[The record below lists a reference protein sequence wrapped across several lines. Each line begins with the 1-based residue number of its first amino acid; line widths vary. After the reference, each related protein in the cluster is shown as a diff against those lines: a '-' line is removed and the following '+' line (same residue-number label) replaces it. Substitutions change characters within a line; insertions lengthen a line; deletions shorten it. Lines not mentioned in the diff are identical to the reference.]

1 MAEYSNIQTQIQSQ
15 TQIQTLSPQ
24 QVLEARLLALSTLEL
39 EEHVRS
45 ELGDNPALED
55 GPADTSADNNDDA
68 IQDENL
74 EDGYDDYSN
83 PSDSRD
89 DWNDDDD
96 DWYDRQP
103 GGSGNQVA
111 DIPLADTR
119 SFYDILYEQLREQ
132 DLTPRQMKIALYI
145 IGSIDNDGILD
156 KDLQAISDD
165 LAFYHDTDASV
176 DEIEQVL
183 KVIQEFDPAG
193 IGARNLQ
200 ECLLIQIR
208 RKPDSESKQ
217 LQERIISTMFDEFT
231 HKRWDKIA
239 ARLELSKEQTDAVI
253 TELVKL
259 NPRPGSAL
267 GETMGHSR
275 QHIVPDFLLDNYD
288 GDIHFTLNNGNIP
301 QLHVS
306 REYTDMLENQIKEG
320 TSSQKAAAVY
330 IKSKLDSARG
340 FIQALKQREQTMTRT
355 MQAIIDMQRPFFQDG
370 DETLLKPMILKDVA
384 EKTGY
389 DISTIS
395 RVTSGKY
402 VQTPFGTF
410 PLKAFFTDG
419 VKTESGEEVSVK
431 EIHRILRDAVE
442 AEDHSN
448 PLTDEQLSD
457 MLAEKGFKVA
467 RRTVAKYREQIGIPV
482 ARMRNFWSSERRE
495 SSLSFPSREKNH
507 GTK

>member
-1 MAEYSNIQTQIQSQ
+1 MAGFGNTQTQVQTQSQ

-55 GPADTSADNNDDA
+55 GPADISAQDNEEPVQDDEL
-68 IQDENL
+68 QYGE
-74 EDGYDDYSN
+74 EDYSG

-96 DWYDRQP
+96 DWYDRGQ
-103 GGSGNQVA
+103 GSSGSAVA
-111 DIPLADTR
+111 DIPLAETR

-208 RKPDSESKQ
+208 RKPDSPSKQ
-217 LQERIISTMFDEFT
+217 LQEKIISSMFDEFT
-231 HKRWDKIA
+231 HKRWDKIS
-239 ARLELSKEQTDAVI
+239 ARLELTKEQTDAVI
-253 TELVKL
+253 AELIKL
-259 NPRPGSAL
+259 NPRPGSSL
-267 GETMGHSR
+267 GETVGHSR

-288 GDIHFTLNNGNIP
+288 GDIHFTLNNSNIP

-306 REYTDMLENQIKEG
+306 REYSDMLENQIKEG

-355 MQAIIDMQRPFFQDG
+355 MQAIIDLQRPFFQEG
-370 DETLLKPMILKDVA
+370 DETLLRPMILKDVA

-402 VQTPFGTF
+402 VQTSFGTL

-419 VKTESGEEVSVK
+419 VKADSGEEVSVK
-431 EIHRILRDAVE
+431 EIHRILREVTD
-442 AEDHSN
+442 AEDHDS

-457 MLAEKGFKVA
+457 ILSERGFKVA

-482 ARMRNFWSSERRE
+482 ARMRRN
-495 SSLSFPSREKNH
+495 
-507 GTK
+507 

>member
-1 MAEYSNIQTQIQSQ
+1 MADFRNIQTQVQTQSQ
-15 TQIQTLSPQ
+15 TQVQTLSPQ

-55 GPADTSADNNDDA
+55 GPQDTSAQENDDNA
-68 IQDENL
+68 DEFGQDE
-74 EDGYDDYSN
+74 EYG
-83 PSDSRD
+83 SDSVRD
-89 DWNDDDD
+89 DWQDDDDD
-96 DWYDRQP
+96 DWYDRQG
-103 GGSGNQVA
+103 GGSQGPMTE
-111 DIPLADTR
+111 IPLADTR

-165 LAFYHDTDASV
+165 LAFYHDTDASTQ
-176 DEIEQVL
+176 EIEEVL

-208 RKPDSESKQ
+208 RKPESPSRD
-217 LQERIISTMFDEFT
+217 LQEQIIGTMFDEFT

-239 ARLELSKEQTDAVI
+239 ARLDLSKEQTDAVMA
-253 TELVKL
+253 ELTKL
-259 NPRPGSAL
+259 NPRPGSSL
-267 GETMGHSR
+267 GETEGHSR
-275 QHIVPDFLLDNYD
+275 QHIVPDFLLDSYD

-306 REYTDMLENQIKEG
+306 REYSDMLENQIKNG
-320 TSSQKAAAVY
+320 SSSQRDAAVY

-340 FIQALKQREQTMTRT
+340 FIQALKQREQTLTRT
-355 MQAIIDMQRPFFQDG
+355 MQAIIDLQRPFFLEG

-402 VQTPFGTF
+402 VQTGFGTF
-410 PLKAFFTDG
+410 SLKSFFTDG
-419 VKTESGEEVSVK
+419 VKTQSGEEVSVK
-431 EIHRILRDAVE
+431 EIHRLLRE
-442 AEDHSN
+442 ATDTEDHSN
-448 PLTDEQLSD
+448 PLTDEQLSE
-457 MLAEKGFKVA
+457 MLAGRGYKVA

-482 ARMRNFWSSERRE
+482 ARMRTFWSSERRE
-495 SSLSFPSREKNH
+495 SSLSIPSREKSH

>member
-1 MAEYSNIQTQIQSQ
+1 MAATGNIQTQVQTQSQ
-15 TQIQTLSPQ
+15 AQIQTLSPQ

-39 EEHVRS
+39 EEHVRT

-55 GPADTSADNNDDA
+55 GPANPVGQDPDDGQTDDDTQFGEEDYAGQTDNR
-68 IQDENL
+68 
-74 EDGYDDYSN
+74 EDWS
-83 PSDSRD
+83 
-89 DWNDDDD
+89 DDDD
-96 DWYDRQP
+96 DWYDRPQQEH
-103 GGSGNQVA
+103 SGIMA
-111 DIPLADTR
+111 DVPLAETR

-132 DLTPRQMKIALYI
+132 DLTARQQKIALYI
-145 IGSIDNDGILD
+145 IGSIDNDGMLD

-165 LAFYHDTDASV
+165 LAFYHDLDAST

-183 KVIQEFDPAG
+183 KVIQDFDPAG

-208 RKPDSESKQ
+208 RKKDSPSKD
-217 LQERIISTMFDEFT
+217 LQERVITTMFDEFT

-253 TELVKL
+253 AELVKL
-259 NPRPGSAL
+259 NPRPGSSL
-267 GETMGHSR
+267 GETVGHSR

-288 GDIHFTLNNGNIP
+288 GEIHFTLNNGNIP

-306 REYTDMLENQIKEG
+306 REYSQMLDNQIKEG
-320 TSSQKAAAVY
+320 SSSQKAAAVY

-340 FIQALKQREQTMTRT
+340 FIQALRQREQTMTRT
-355 MQAIIDMQRPFFQDG
+355 MQTIIDLQRPFFTEG

-395 RVTSGKY
+395 RVTNGKY

-419 VKTESGEEVSVK
+419 VKTKSGEEVSVK
-431 EIHRILRDAVE
+431 EIHHILREVTD
-442 AEDHSN
+442 AEDHNN
-448 PLTDEQLSD
+448 PLTDEQLAEI
-457 MLAEKGFKVA
+457 LAGRGFRVA

-482 ARMRNFWSSERRE
+482 ARMR
-495 SSLSFPSREKNH
+495 KN
-507 GTK
+507 

>member
-1 MAEYSNIQTQIQSQ
+1 MAGYGNTQTQVQTQSQ
-15 TQIQTLSPQ
+15 AQIQTLSPQ

-55 GPADTSADNNDDA
+55 GPADVSANDSEDN
-68 IQDENL
+68 IQDEEL
-74 EDGYDDYSN
+74 DYGDDSYN
-83 PSDSRD
+83 DHTDTRD

-96 DWYDRQP
+96 DWYERPQ
-103 GGSGNQVA
+103 GGGGQVA

-145 IGSIDNDGILD
+145 IGSIDNDGMLD

-165 LAFYHDTDASV
+165 LAFYHDTDAST

-208 RKPDSESKQ
+208 RKPDSESKE

-231 HKRWDKIA
+231 HKRWDKIS

-253 TELVKL
+253 AELVKL
-259 NPRPGSAL
+259 NPRPGSSL
-267 GETMGHSR
+267 GETVGHSR

-288 GDIHFTLNNGNIP
+288 GEIHFTLNNGNIP

-306 REYTDMLENQIKEG
+306 REYSDMLENQIKEG

-340 FIQALKQREQTMTRT
+340 FIQALRQREQTMTRT
-355 MQAIIDMQRPFFQDG
+355 MQAIIDLQRPYFMDG

-410 PLKAFFTDG
+410 PLKAFFTDK
-419 VKTESGEEVSVK
+419 VKTDSGQEVSVK
-431 EIHRILRDAVE
+431 EIHRILRDATD

-457 MLAEKGFKVA
+457 MLAQQSIGN
-467 RRTVAKYREQIGIPV
+467 RLGYRLQG
-482 ARMRNFWSSERRE
+482 
-495 SSLSFPSREKNH
+495 
-507 GTK
+507 

>member
-1 MAEYSNIQTQIQSQ
+1 MAGYGNTQTQVQTQSQ

-39 EEHVRS
+39 EEHARA
-45 ELGDNPALED
+45 ELSDNPALED
-55 GPADTSADNNDDA
+55 GPAESSAQDNEDLSQDDDLQYNDD
-68 IQDENL
+68 N
-74 EDGYDDYSN
+74 Y
-83 PSDSRD
+83 SDSSNDRD

-96 DWYDRQP
+96 DWYDRGQG
-103 GGSGNQVA
+103 GGSAVA
-111 DIPLADTR
+111 EIPLADTR

-239 ARLELSKEQTDAVI
+239 SRLELSKEQTDAVI
-253 TELVKL
+253 AELIKL
-259 NPRPGSAL
+259 NPRPGSSL
-267 GETMGHSR
+267 GETVGHSR

-301 QLHVS
+301 QMHVS
-306 REYTDMLENQIKEG
+306 REYSDMLENQIKEG
-320 TSSQKAAAVY
+320 TSSQKAAALY

-355 MQAIIDMQRPFFQDG
+355 MQAIIDLQRPFFLEG
-370 DETLLKPMILKDVA
+370 DETMLKPMILKDVA

-402 VQTPFGTF
+402 VQTSFGTF

-419 VKTESGEEVSVK
+419 VKTDSGQEVSVK
-431 EIHRILRDAVE
+431 EIHRILKDATD
-442 AEDHSN
+442 AEDHNN

-457 MLAEKGFKVA
+457 MLAQRGYKVA

-482 ARMRNFWSSERRE
+482 ARMR
-495 SSLSFPSREKNH
+495 KN
-507 GTK
+507 